1 MIEKIFNRKEIKMKI
16 MSIISIVALIVLFF
30 TLTFYIVEI
39 ILLEK
44 RLKELDKKFN
54 DHSKKIKDKT
64 WM

>member
-1 MIEKIFNRKEIKMKI
+1 